1 MKDFVIKYWKILQHF
16 FVTINI
22 NSIYKSKSIKIFY
35 GGAISGN
42 NGGQFV
48 KIKRIKQYFPK
59 HYINFNLVYILSNA
73 IFLKP
78 NSINVLKKS
87 KIPIILNQ
95 NGVFYPGWYDG
106 DWKKK
111 IWKCQV
117 FIIKLI
123 LFFGKVCFVKMRG

>member
-73 IFLKP
+73 IF
-78 NSINVLKKS
+78 SM
-87 KIPIILNQ
+87 ILDT
-95 NGVFYPGWYDG
+95 FES
-106 DWKKK
+106 
-111 IWKCQV
+111 
-117 FIIKLI
+117 
-123 LFFGKVCFVKMRG
+123 R